1 MKTTRILA
9 LLLFVS
15 ISIFVIISCQKNDL
29 AKGDTSENVSGKAPV
44 NNTILESIPSIPLP
58 DCNTECIN
66 PDGPYIESVGSQ
78 TEEWGNISHAH
89 SKTVSYV
96 VYNTATSFVVKVT
109 FVHSGG
115 NGSNTVS
122 VTALGSTKSVATLA
136 SGATATFT
144 FTLPADWKK
153 CDNVPFSIRQEGQSA
168 PVNLSGSYN
177 LYEVCV
183 AKLDECITSF
193 SGEAISC
200 GNQREAVYTFTSKD
214 ALTNFKIQGGL
225 TNFTGANA
233 DVIVTHGSNIT
244 KTQWTPGGSSNR
256 IIKVEGDIDACE
268 TITIRITWNSTNS
281 GGIITGSWSVKA
293 NSVDIAPAVAGLTC
307 N

>member
-1 MKTTRILA
+1 MKTTRILPF
-9 LLLFVS
+9 LLFVS

-29 AKGDTSENVSGKAPV
+29 TKAGSSESVSGKAPTT
-44 NNTILESIPSIPLP
+44 NAILESITLP
-58 DCNTECIN
+58 DCNSQCIN
-66 PDGPYIESVGSQ
+66 AEGPYIESPGSQ
-78 TEEWGNISHAH
+78 TEYWGNSSDPH

-96 VYNTATSFVVKVT
+96 VYNTATSFIVKVT

-153 CDNVPFSIRQEGQSA
+153 CDDIPFSIRQEGQSA
-168 PVNLSGSYN
+168 PVTLSGSYN

-281 GGIITGSWSVKA
+281 GGIITGSWSVSA
-293 NSVDIAPAVAGLTC
+293 NGAEVAPAVAGLTC